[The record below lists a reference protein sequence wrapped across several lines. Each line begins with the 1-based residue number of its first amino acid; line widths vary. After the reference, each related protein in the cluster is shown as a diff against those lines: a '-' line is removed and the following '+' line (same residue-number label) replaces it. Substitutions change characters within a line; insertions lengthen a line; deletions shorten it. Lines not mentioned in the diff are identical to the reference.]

1 DGEKKTNKN
10 DTQKNDFEGGR
21 WINGEYYYE
30 NQRKGQTQTE
40 DDRILGVFQDGS
52 SDEDDRRKK
61 NKKGGGGRKQ
71 QSAGKD
77 HGKPMSFV

>member
-1 DGEKKTNKN
+1 
-10 DTQKNDFEGGR
+10 NDFEGGR

-52 SDEDDRRKK
+52 SDDDDD
-61 NKKGGGGRKQ
+61 GGRCVKL
-71 QSAGKD
+71 S
-77 HGKPMSFV
+77 PSEL